1 MTPFDILTGLFE
13 AVLWYFF
20 LWFGLDS
27 IKKERNPWFAAAVL
41 LALGYAAFVACPW
54 VRDTQAW
61 KNLAQ

>member
-1 MTPFDILTGLFE
+1 MTVLEIATGLLE

-27 IKKERNPWFAAAVL
+27 IKKERNPWLAAAVL

-54 VRDTQAW
+54 FRDTDAW
-61 KNLAQ
+61 ERLVR

>member
-1 MTPFDILTGLFE
+1 MTPLDILTGAAE
-13 AVLWYFF
+13 AVLWYPF

-27 IKKERNPWFAAAVL
+27 IEKRNPWFAAAVL

-54 VRDTQAW
+54 VRDTDAW